1 MIEINGPRYT
11 SLATNVVNDI
21 LNRRKDWLI
30 DLAGR
35 SLQVSFR
42 TIHRTASLASLP
54 NSSDP
59 MLDSLNAK
67 WMDALSKTYDTRHY
81 LTITTQRGKNSE
93 YLTQAADQ
101 FIQVCPEFHP
111 KIVTNEPDEFNI
123 SPLATYLFELANGH
137 TAPTEPLAYDLS
149 ERLVECHIEPKL
161 EGPIRQSSDLQSK
174 YYGTISVVEFGDDTA
189 LGAIPKLLALNVN
202 FEILVN
208 SLVLSPQQAHTTADY
223 RAKQAKVRF
232 DNPLIKEEWDQTKT
246 EIHAGRETIAET
258 SFLIIA
264 EGDTEAELIKS
275 IQLIKSTLS
284 ASSWKSIVEE
294 VLGFRAFLSRWPG
307 SAPSDRKRSLLTVNL
322 VDVTPMAGAAKGNL
336 SSPWGPS
343 PIRYFPTAGEFTPYA
358 LTYHPTTG
366 DDASPHDVIIAGTR
380 SGKTVF
386 DTFRA
391 SGAYSAHPDLRQVFF
406 DRNKGIQVFTAY
418 MGGQYLNPDD
428 ETMALNPFDAPDS
441 PATRKLQER
450 LIQAMTK
457 TDSPEGLRVIST
469 AVADA
474 NNTSDGV
481 VTLEQFHSLLLP
493 QGPVKNALEP
503 WITNERYRA
512 IFGGKK
518 DAFDPSASRVT
529 TIALDALVDD
539 PLLAGTFAFYLLSR
553 IQTGFVANGF
563 PYRITVDEASTLL
576 ADPAICDLI
585 LSEIRT
591 AAKNNGQV
599 TTIWQDFTSLQ
610 ENARGKSIIANI
622 GTLYIWPGTAESE
635 SQCDDVGSFRFT
647 ETEKQFVMGTW
658 KPPRSIKP
666 VLVKREHESAFIE
679 TDLSRLGLHLRM
691 FRGGFNVNR
700 SFARCQKE
708 FPSTWR
714 QQFLDSSWP
723 EPSQDD

>member
-1 MIEINGPRYT
+1 MSLETAITLGVLGVGSLSALAVASRAFKTVRNAIPAARVTDALQWSHIDPDGYTVHNKNKSAFIVIEINGPRYT

-428 ETMALNPFDAPDS
+428 ETMRQTAP
-441 PATRKLQER
+441 P
-450 LIQAMTK
+450 
-457 TDSPEGLRVIST
+457 
-469 AVADA
+469 
-474 NNTSDGV
+474 
-481 VTLEQFHSLLLP
+481 LE
-493 QGPVKNALEP
+493 N
-503 WITNERYRA
+503 Y
-512 IFGGKK
+512 
-518 DAFDPSASRVT
+518 
-529 TIALDALVDD
+529 
-539 PLLAGTFAFYLLSR
+539 
-553 IQTGFVANGF
+553 
-563 PYRITVDEASTLL
+563 
-576 ADPAICDLI
+576 
-585 LSEIRT
+585 
-591 AAKNNGQV
+591 
-599 TTIWQDFTSLQ
+599 
-610 ENARGKSIIANI
+610 KS
-622 GTLYIWPGTAESE
+622 G
-635 SQCDDVGSFRFT
+635 
-647 ETEKQFVMGTW
+647 
-658 KPPRSIKP
+658 
-666 VLVKREHESAFIE
+666 
-679 TDLSRLGLHLRM
+679 
-691 FRGGFNVNR
+691 
-700 SFARCQKE
+700 
-708 FPSTWR
+708 
-714 QQFLDSSWP
+714 
-723 EPSQDD
+723 